1 MFGLNRSKTKN
12 GRSSGTPPPPD
23 ATQSTRALIDSL
35 QGEQPLAIL
44 AELAVH
50 LDSLRAAN
58 QLRPLHA
65 FEVVDLV
72 DRSARAHYRKAAHEY
87 VLGQRKLTKF
97 QDEQLW
103 NAVSAYLN
111 ELSQGYRH
119 CLAKFEVGAEGSG
132 ELAALLPLITAR
144 AVRLCGARLKWSYLR
159 YRAPTHDQWEE
170 LKGLYLLAEAADYAR
185 TSVSIYRGAAGETS
199 VEQEFLNA
207 LILAAASPES
217 LTPEQVE
224 VAERLVA
231 RIERTVTL
239 AAEPGVLHHHFI
251 DLRSSTGPR
260 RLATV
265 RRISETSRTFGAPRG
280 IAQLRAL
287 EKGLEEERVSP
298 RELGLSQE
306 FDVEIVL
313 ATLRHVIRHWGPPLP
328 VRRHE
333 RHREAV
339 RVTLVHGFDEVTAN
353 VGGLTV
359 DYPFVSEQEQWL
371 VENESKSGLQL
382 SIASPQ
388 GRWVEVNSLVA
399 FRRGDDA
406 TWVTAVVRRVHR
418 EDDDTRRIGVE
429 IIAHGGAGVTIL
441 PLATASRKDPGEGV
455 LCALLSAGE
464 TANDEVLVLL
474 PARMFSAAAA
484 REMRAYDQ
492 RYRLVPVQ
500 LAESGE
506 GYQVARYKV
515 LRLAD

>member
-1 MFGLNRSKTKN
+1 MFGLNKSKTKIA
-12 GRSSGTPPPPD
+12 RSPGTPPQPD
-23 ATQSTRALIDSL
+23 AAESARALIDSL
-35 QGEQPLAIL
+35 QGDQPLAIL
-44 AELAVH
+44 SELAAH
-50 LDSLRAAN
+50 LDSLRAASRT
-58 QLRPLHA
+58 RPLQA
-65 FEVVDLV
+65 YEAVDLV
-72 DRSARAHYRKAAHEY
+72 DRSGRAHFRKAAHEY

-103 NAVSAYLN
+103 NTVAAYLN
-111 ELSQGYRH
+111 ELCQGYRH

-144 AVRLCGARLKWSYLR
+144 AVRLCAARLKWSYLR
-159 YRAPTHDQWEE
+159 YRVPSHDEWEE
-170 LKGLYLLAEAADYAR
+170 IKGLYLLAEAADYAR
-185 TSVSIYRGAAGETS
+185 ASVAIYRGAAGETS
-199 VEQEFLNA
+199 VEQEFLKA
-207 LILAAASPES
+207 LMLAAASPES

-251 DLRSSTGPR
+251 DLRSNAGPR

-265 RRISETSRTFGAPRG
+265 RRISDTARTFGAPRG
-280 IAQLRAL
+280 VTQLHAL
-287 EKGLEEERVSP
+287 EKALEEERVSP

-306 FDVEIVL
+306 FDVEIVQ
-313 ATLRHVIRHWGPPLP
+313 ATLRHVSRHLGPPLP

-333 RHREAV
+333 RHREAL
-339 RVTLVHGFDEVTAN
+339 RVTVVHGFDEVTAN

-371 VENESKSGLQL
+371 VENESKSGMQL
-382 SIASPQ
+382 SIGSPQ
-388 GRWVEVNSLVA
+388 GRWVQVSSLVA
-399 FRRGDDA
+399 LRKGDDS
-406 TWVTAVVRRVHR
+406 TWVTAIVRRVHR
-418 EDDDTRRIGVE
+418 EDDDTRRIGIE
-429 IIAHGGAGVTIL
+429 IIAHGGAGVTVL

-474 PARMFSAAAA
+474 PSRMFSPAAA

-500 LAESGE
+500 LVQSGD
-506 GYQVARYKV
+506 GYQIARYKV